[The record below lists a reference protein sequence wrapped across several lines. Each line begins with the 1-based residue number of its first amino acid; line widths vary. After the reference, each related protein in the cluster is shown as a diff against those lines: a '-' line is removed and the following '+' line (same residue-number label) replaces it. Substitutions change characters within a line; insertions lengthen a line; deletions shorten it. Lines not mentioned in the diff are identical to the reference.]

1 HIPQVPLR
9 TRRQSCTPTRAHA
22 IPPLPFT
29 ELDRAGSAPVGKP
42 TAAKQKEGPAGD
54 VRQAHQVACYRY
66 WPVLATVSMERP
78 ASAPFLPDA
87 RVRMETIRSPFLPEI
102 RAQSSGL
109 VVLGR
114 SSFSL
119 NSSTHAWSRWETRR
133 PLEPFSR

>member
-1 HIPQVPLR
+1 VPLR

-78 ASAPFLPDA
+78 ASAPFLPDT
-87 RVRMETIRSPFLPEI
+87 RVRIR
-102 RAQSSGL
+102 
-109 VVLGR
+109 R
-114 SSFSL
+114 SAHSTHFPQV
-119 NSSTHAWSRWETRR
+119 NTSSTDTMPSHC
-133 PLEPFSR
+133 